1 MLPTVTIASVLLQ
14 AVLVQDVLAFVP
26 RSQKAHHASSVSIS
40 FITPGTGSPAEFART
55 ERVTAVSSLMAKS
68 DDDAEDDEDDI
79 DLSDKDWRAFR
90 AKLVMS
96 EPTKDDEDESSSSP
110 SSTTPASAAEAFM
123 ESEEDLDGIGAV
135 FASKSSAAEEGGAPT
150 DVMCASKFTPLSPD
164 QWAYDS
170 GKVIE
175 QGAVILGGVEQDF
188 GFGLRQQYFHKAVIL
203 VLDHDENQFTKGI
216 ILNKPTDRYLDDD
229 INSGVRWRVWFG
241 GDVQGLDTILPDITC
256 LHSLENADVQKVS
269 KAVMKDIQWTTF
281 ENAKKLVKEGKAKPA
296 DFWLF
301 AGYAGWGPQQ
311 LAGELDR
318 KSWYMAATDSQ
329 TLLKE
334 LARQSK
340 DADPLDAGLDV
351 WELLMNMIG
360 RGETADECSGDFDDL
375 MLKEWSRKN
384 LRSEEDEIGSEVAKD
399 LLAKVTRLT
408 TGDAVM
414 EGSLLRASSADR
426 SPYLLSKQ
434 ELHKSVVLVITDDD
448 NMTVG
453 VMLNRPVA
461 RGIELEITD
470 KASMESQRVKVP
482 LRFGGDYAIKGQE
495 PMLWL
500 HCNPK
505 LRSENIGSEIG
516 PASTGIW
523 KCSQEEATKAMAKGI
538 AKPEDFI
545 IVSGVSVWPK
555 AGALAQG
562 LQGEVAEGNF
572 EPISTT
578 RVEDVW
584 SSLTKQEV
592 LTKLNFVKMID
603 VANEAWRAG
612 GSDADVGGGGE
623 EEEKLPGT
631 TTEGIGEG
639 YDEEGDDSCV
649 HKTTTKVSDL
659 ADTALRSWVASFLL
673 GAPTLG
679 H

>member
-1 MLPTVTIASVLLQ
+1 MLSTITIASVVFQ
-14 AVLVQDVLAFVP
+14 ASLVRDASAFAPQV
-26 RSQKAHHASSVSIS
+26 QTNYVSATS
-40 FITPGTGSPAEFART
+40 DDRCATTTS
-55 ERVTAVSSLMAKS
+55 SSLFMAKS
-68 DDDAEDDEDDI
+68 GDGNMKEDDDFDEDDI
-79 DLSDKDWRAFR
+79 DLSDEDWRAFR

-96 EPTKDDEDESSSSP
+96 EPTNDDEDESSSS
-110 SSTTPASAAEAFM
+110 STTQASAAEAFM

-135 FASKSSAAEEGGAPT
+135 FAGKASTMEEDALSADG
-150 DVMCASKFTPLSPD
+150 MCPSKFTPLAPD

-216 ILNKPTDRYLDDD
+216 ILNKPTDQFLDDD

-241 GDVQGLDTILPDITC
+241 GDVQGLETILPDITC
-256 LHSLENADVQKVS
+256 LHSLDDPDVQKVS
-269 KAVMKDIQWTTF
+269 KSVMKDIQWTTF
-281 ENAKKLVKEGKAKPA
+281 ENAKKLVKENKAKPD

-301 AGYAGWGPQQ
+301 GGYAGWGPQQ

-360 RGETADECSGDFDDL
+360 RGETAEECSGDFDDL

-384 LRSEEDEIGSEVAKD
+384 LRSEEDEIGTSSRVAKD
-399 LLAKVTRLT
+399 LLTKVTRLT

-414 EGSLLRASSADR
+414 EGSILRASPADR
-426 SPYLLSKQ
+426 SPYLLSNQ
-434 ELHKSVVLVITDDD
+434 QLHKSVVLVISDDE
-448 NMTVG
+448 NLTIG
-453 VMLNRPVA
+453 CMLNRPVA
-461 RGIELEITD
+461 RGVELEITD
-470 KASMESQRVKVP
+470 KATMKSKKVKVP
-482 LRFGGDYAIKGQE
+482 LRFGGEYAVKGGE
-495 PMLWL
+495 TMLWL
-500 HCNPK
+500 HANPK
-505 LRSENIGSEIG
+505 LRSENIGAEVG

-523 KCSQEEATKAMAKGI
+523 KCSQEEATRAMASGI

-545 IVSGVSVWPK
+545 IISGVSVWPK

-562 LQGEVAEGNF
+562 MQGEVTEGNF
-572 EPISTT
+572 EPISKTCI
-578 RVEDVW
+578 EDVW
-584 SSLTKQEV
+584 SVLTKQEV
-592 LTKLNFVKMID
+592 LTKLNFVKELN

-612 GSDADVGGGGE
+612 GSDVAVGA
-623 EEEKLPGT
+623 EKDPSDT
-631 TTEGIGEG
+631 TTQGVGEG

-649 HKTTTKVSDL
+649 HKTSTKVTDL
-659 ADTALRSWVASFLL
+659 ADTALRSWIASFLL

>member
-1 MLPTVTIASVLLQ
+1 MLPTARI
-14 AVLVQDVLAFVP
+14 
-26 RSQKAHHASSVSIS
+26 ASSVLQVALIQNALAFAPHSLWPIS
-40 FITPGTGSPAEFART
+40 SNLSPGFGSPPATSAVFARVHQHST
-55 ERVTAVSSLMAKS
+55 TTSSLTAKS
-68 DDDAEDDEDDI
+68 DDDIEDDDEEDI

-96 EPTKDDEDESSSSP
+96 EPTKDDEDESSSPS
-110 SSTTPASAAEAFM
+110 SSTTQASAAEAFM

-135 FASKSSAAEEGGAPT
+135 FASKSST
-150 DVMCASKFTPLSPD
+150 DVMSPSKFTPLSPD

-241 GDVQGLDTILPDITC
+241 GDVQGVDTILPDITC
-256 LHSLENADVQKVS
+256 LHSLDDPDVQKVS
-269 KAVMKDIQWTTF
+269 KSVMKDIQWTTF
-281 ENAKKLVKEGKAKPA
+281 ENAKKLVKEGKAEPA

-360 RGETADECSGDFDDL
+360 RGETAEECSGDFDDL

-384 LRSEEDEIGSEVAKD
+384 LRSEEDEIGTSSAD
-399 LLAKVTRLT
+399 LIDRAARLT
-408 TGDAVM
+408 EDDAVM
-414 EGSLLRASSADR
+414 EGSLLRASSAER
-426 SPYLLSKQ
+426 SPYLLLKQ
-434 ELHKSVVLVITDDD
+434 ELHKSVVLVISDDE
-448 NMTVG
+448 NLTIG
-453 VMLNRPVA
+453 VMLNRPVT

-470 KASMESQRVKVP
+470 KASMESKKVNLP
-482 LRFGGDYAIKGQE
+482 LRFGGEYAIKGQE
-495 PMLWL
+495 TMLWL
-500 HCNPK
+500 HRNPR

-516 PASTGIW
+516 PASTDIW
-523 KCSQEEATKAMAKGI
+523 KCSQEEATKAMASGL

-545 IVSGVSVWPK
+545 IVSGVSIWPK

-562 LQGEVAEGNF
+562 MQGEVAEGNF
-572 EPISTT
+572 EPISNT
-578 RVEDVW
+578 RIEDVW
-584 SSLTKQEV
+584 SVLTKQEV
-592 LTKLNFVKMID
+592 LTKLNFVKEID

-612 GSDADVGGGGE
+612 GSNTDSRREDD
-623 EEEKLPGT
+623 LSGT

-639 YDEEGDDSCV
+639 YDEEGDDSYV
-649 HKTTTKVSDL
+649 HKTTTKVTDL